1 MTGAELCSIIR
12 AVEQTVGEFLRTVFP
27 CRKFKSRMSGSF
39 AQGLAGV
46 SPAVVRIAYVF
57 VLKIFSKECGQI

>member
-12 AVEQTVGEFLRTVFP
+12 AVKQTVGEFLRTVFP
-27 CRKFKSRMSGSF
+27 RRKFKSRMSGSF

-46 SPAVVRIAYVF
+46 SPAVVRMF
-57 VLKIFSKECGQI
+57 LC